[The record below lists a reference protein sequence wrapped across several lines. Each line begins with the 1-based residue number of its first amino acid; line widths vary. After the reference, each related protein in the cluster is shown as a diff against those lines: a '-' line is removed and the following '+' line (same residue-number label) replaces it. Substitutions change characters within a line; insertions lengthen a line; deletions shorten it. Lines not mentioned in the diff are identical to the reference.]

1 MLGSLLISSS
11 IEIAEA
17 AFTASFTFS
26 SSRMP
31 LTFSADRLMFLGTAS
46 SLMMRSKTS
55 THCFRTLSAVVKSPP
70 ILQEGKKVNDGALP
84 S

>member
-17 AFTASFTFS
+17 AFTASLTFS
-26 SSRMP
+26 SIKMP

-70 ILQEGKKVNDGALP
+70 ILQEGKKVIDGALP

>member
-11 IEIAEA
+11 MEIAEA
-17 AFTASFTFS
+17 AFIASLTFS

-55 THCFRTLSAVVKSPP
+55 THCFRTLSAAVKSPP
-70 ILQEGKKVNDGALP
+70 ILQEGKKVIDGALP

>member
-1 MLGSLLISSS
+1 
-11 IEIAEA
+11 
-17 AFTASFTFS
+17 
-26 SSRMP
+26 MP

>member
-26 SSRMP
+26 SIRMP

-55 THCFRTLSAVVKSPP
+55 THCFSTLSAVVKSPP
-70 ILQEGKKVNDGALP
+70 ILRKSKKVNDGALP